1 MTSDRDLDRQL
12 AGWLDERATSITPD
26 GLLARSL
33 ARVDAT
39 RQRPGWLIGNRSSEI
54 SLAFRPGFVP
64 AWAILLLV
72 VLAAVALV
80 AVGARLVLVPA
91 PAILADLSPSPTLA
105 TATPGPSV
113 EPSPT
118 AGPLGGRLILAQTF
132 KRFGDPAPHDVL
144 AIDAGTSERTLLGTL
159 PGAANGGPSGA
170 YVFQRSQND
179 SHVLLDAT
187 YGTPSDAT
195 LGTLTDAGRA
205 FGFITPT
212 DLKLEGGDYDGL
224 MLSPLGD
231 RVASVRTSSFAV
243 PIEVVVLD
251 LSGRTLI
258 RLPVPTGMTWFG
270 LDSWSPDESALLA
283 YGCRPCNR
291 ALTPQEKQTSDHGH
305 LYVIPLDGSSWRE
318 LLDVNNGD
326 VSGQWL
332 PDGKTLV
339 TNTSMCASG
348 SYEPRCDPATGK
360 NVLGT
365 ITVADGMST
374 ELVRVS
380 GFFEFKVSPDGQRV
394 VYRTNDGLY
403 VTNVGGGTPLK
414 ITDSIDPDLAFDA
427 DWSPDG
433 EWLLFERNSAEL
445 WIVRSSGG
453 TPRLIGSDLAGASW

>member
-1 MTSDRDLDRQL
+1 MTTDRDLDRQL
-12 AGWLDERATSITPD
+12 AGWLDERATSVTPD

-39 RQRPGWLIGNRSSEI
+39 RQRPGWLIGEGSSGT
-54 SLAFRPGFVP
+54 SRVFRPGIVP
-64 AWAILLLV
+64 AWAIVLIV

-80 AVGARLVLVPA
+80 AVGARLVLLPA

-105 TATPGPSV
+105 RATPAPSV
-113 EPSPT
+113 EPSSA
-118 AGPLGGRLILAQTF
+118 AGPLGGRLILAHTF
-132 KRFGDPAPHDVL
+132 KRFGDPDPHDVL

-212 DLKLEGGDYDGL
+212 DLKLEDANYDGL
-224 MLSPLGD
+224 LLSPLGD
-231 RVASVRTSSFAV
+231 RIAALHTTSFDV
-243 PIEVVVLD
+243 PTEVVIFD
-251 LSGRTLI
+251 LSGTAI
-258 RLPVPTGMTWFG
+258 QRLPVPSGMSWSR
-270 LDSWSPDESALLA
+270 LDSWTPDESAVLA
-283 YGCRPCNR
+283 SGCRPCNT
-291 ALTPQEKQTSDHGH
+291 AQTPLEKQTSDHGH
-305 LYVIPLDGSSWRE
+305 LYVIPLDGSPWRE
-318 LLDVNNGD
+318 LLDANNGD

-332 PDGKTLV
+332 SDGRTLV
-339 TNTSMCASG
+339 TNTSTCASG
-348 SYEPRCDPATGK
+348 SYEPRCDPATGT

-365 ITVADGMST
+365 IRVADGMT
-374 ELVRVS
+374 TDLVRAS

-403 VTNVGGGTPLK
+403 VASVGGGTPLK
-414 ITDSIDPDLAFDA
+414 ITDSVEPDLAFNA
-427 DWSPDG
+427 GWSPDG
-433 EWLLFERNSAEL
+433 QWLLFERDPAEL